1 MKSKL
6 FLEEGEI
13 SRILNMHKKAIQEQI
28 NVNGDE
34 VETNQ
39 VQMDE
44 ELDEA
49 NSQDNTTSFTLPFY
63 YELEPSDASGWELK
77 LMKGLTFKKSGFGL
91 LKAVGP
97 YQYSDTITGAVSNI
111 DRSNGVKMLN
121 NNTIQG
127 TISYNCTTG
136 KFKPNYKDRT
146 VSDEYY
152 DEDKKLT
159 PFLTKVCASKDTQT
173 PVTPGKV
180 TTKSKCPKLEK
191 SILDQGFVMVTE
203 KRYKELANNK
213 TRKRKYVWCP
223 ISKTNLYFAKVIEGT
238 PEKGGFPGGGNVG
251 GGSGGGSSL
260 PFDYNAVITAINAK
274 CTKNDGS
281 GGKDIGIDIDI
292 DGEKIVPTPK
302 MPMDVYN
309 ALG

>member
-1 MKSKL
+1 
-6 FLEEGEI
+6 
-13 SRILNMHKKAIQEQI
+13 MHKKAIQEQI

-44 ELDEA
+44 ELGEA

-63 YELEPSDASGWELK
+63 YELEPSDMGDLELK

-97 YQYSDTITGAVSNI
+97 YQYSDTLTGAVSNI

-121 NNTIQG
+121 NNTFQG
-127 TISYNCTTG
+127 IITYNCTTG
-136 KFKPNYKDRT
+136 KFKSNYKDRS

-191 SILDQGFVMVTE
+191 TYLDKGYVMVTE
-203 KRYKELANNK
+203 KRYKELANDK
-213 TRKRKYVWCP
+213 TRVRKYAWCP
-223 ISKTNLYFAKVIEGT
+223 ISKTNLYFAKAKQGT
-238 PEKGGFPGGGNVG
+238 GGGGGGGTG
-251 GGSGGGSSL
+251 GGSGGGGSV
-260 PFDYNAVITAINAK
+260 PFDYNEVMTAINAK
-274 CTKNDGS
+274 CSKGSGS
-281 GGKDIGIDIDI
+281 GGDATGIDIDI

-302 MPMDVYN
+302 MPTDVFN
-309 ALG
+309 TL